1 MAGFTNAQVAALC
14 ALIEANHQNSPVE
27 FEKICNFIWAHFTPP
42 SVANGQP
49 GFIYSGE
56 GQGPT
61 DPTGVGAAILAQM
74 VIANINAALGGVAF
88 ALEQLERTVTCY
100 PYDRAVNPP
109 SWQQPNLP
117 AGAPG
122 P

>member
-1 MAGFTNAQVAALC
+1 MAGFTNAQVALLC
-14 ALIEANHQNSPVE
+14 TLIEANHLNTPVE
-27 FEKICNFIWAHFTPP
+27 FEKLCNFVWAHFTPNN
-42 SVANGQP
+42 ADQP
-49 GFIYSGE
+49 GFIYSIE
-56 GQGPT
+56 GAGPT

-74 VIANINAALGGVAF
+74 AIANITAGLGGVAF

-109 SWQQPNLP
+109 SWQQPNVP